1 MSKQFIFNILTI
13 QRLRFQIV
21 SRRKTRQEFI
31 VRKGY
36 IRTREEKCQPIPPP
50 LPQPPVLG
58 SRSSQVTCSS
68 LCISVRKM
76 LPWEQSAL

>member
-1 MSKQFIFNILTI
+1 MSKQFIFNILTS

-21 SRRKTRQEFI
+21 SRRRTRQEFI

-36 IRTREEKCQPIPPP
+36 IRTSEEKCQPIPPE
-50 LPQPPVLG
+50 PPGLG
-58 SRSSQVTCSS
+58 SRSSQVTCPS

-76 LPWEQSAL
+76 LLWEQSAL